1 MDRARAIAAGWVA
14 EGRVRTFRAGS
25 TRAELKAINAKESRE
40 LADAFLSAPFLKG
53 QMRFLWSKK
62 KRGPALMFAA
72 LWLTSPFW
80 QLLL

>member
-1 MDRARAIAAGWVA
+1 
-14 EGRVRTFRAGS
+14 
-25 TRAELKAINAKESRE
+25 
-40 LADAFLSAPFLKG
+40 
-53 QMRFLWSKK
+53 MRFLWSKK